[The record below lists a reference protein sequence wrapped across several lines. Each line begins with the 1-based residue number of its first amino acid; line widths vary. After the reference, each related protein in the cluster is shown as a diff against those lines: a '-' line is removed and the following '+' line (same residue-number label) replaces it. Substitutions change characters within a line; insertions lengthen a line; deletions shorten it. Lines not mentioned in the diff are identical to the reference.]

1 MGVLL
6 VDYSGSLDELD
17 DLELP
22 TQFDY
27 IGTLYSLVRLQRVY
41 QLDTDDLLRGQ
52 VKGYRGGPI
61 DVAACVDLAAI
72 NEIADNEKIAKELEH
87 HLKKT
92 LTQALHSED
101 RNNEVLS
108 INRFN
113 ATDLVFTLKYI
124 IQ

>member
-52 VKGYRGGPI
+52 VKGYRGGPM

-72 NEIADNEKIAKELEH
+72 NEIAANEEIVKELVH

-92 LTQALHSED
+92 LTQVLHSED
-101 RNNEVLS
+101 HNNEVLS

-113 ATDLVFTLKYI
+113 ATHLVFTL
-124 IQ
+124 